1 MTTVSELIKKLVEL
15 GAPLDA
21 ALYAAKFVEERE
33 REATEEIARLVEEDR
48 QRKEKRAEQKRKE
61 RMSRDSSATVAPP
74 VARQSSDPSPLNGS
88 PPTTYI
94 RNIDNPPSLNTL
106 TNNRHQPLFDAF
118 WKAYPRKVGKGQA
131 QKAWLV
137 AVRKADPERIVEGV
151 ERYPWPDDPAFVP
164 HASTWLNGQRWEDE
178 LPGMKPRKLSQ
189 AELDE
194 QERKRIEFLK
204 EFHRRAGRVSE
215 AN

>member
-1 MTTVSELIKKLVEL
+1 MSIKNLSDTIKAMMAAGCTPEQI
-15 GAPLDA
+15 GAVLDVH
-21 ALYAAKFVEERE
+21 AKADEEERE
-33 REATEEIARLVEEDR
+33 RQREKERLKKRR
-48 QRKEKRAEQKRKE
+48 QRAL
-61 RMSRDSSATVAPP
+61 SPNVPRDTQGHPGTP
-74 VARQSSDPSPLNGS
+74 RDTGDLSPLNGS
-88 PPTTYI
+88 PPTPIYKNNT
-94 RNIDNPPSLNTL
+94 PLSLNPTIKRSTAL
-106 TNNRHQPLFDAF
+106 SQFETF

-131 QKAWLV
+131 QKAWAV
-137 AVRKADPERIVEGV
+137 AVRKADPDRIIEGV
-151 ERYPWPDDPAFVP
+151 ERYPWPEDPSFVP

>member
-1 MTTVSELIKKLVEL
+1 MSIKNLSEIVKAMMAAGCSLEQVNAVLDVHVKADEEAQLKKR
-15 GAPLDA
+15 D
-21 ALYAAKFVEERE
+21 KWKNDKR
-33 REATEEIARLVEEDR
+33 R
-48 QRKEKRAEQKRKE
+48 QR
-61 RMSRDSSATVAPP
+61 MSTDVHQDDSGHAKTQVDE
-74 VARQSSDPSPLNGS
+74 VDLPSLNGS
-88 PPTTYI
+88 PPTLYI
-94 RNIDNPPSLNTL
+94 RNIDTPPSLNPPI
-106 TNNRHQPLFDAF
+106 NNRHSALFDAF
-118 WKAYPRKVGKGQA
+118 WKAYPRKVGKGAA
-131 QKAWLV
+131 QKAWAV
-137 AVRKADPERIVEGV
+137 AVRKADPDRIIEGV

>member
-1 MTTVSELIKKLVEL
+1 MTAVSELIKKLVEL

-61 RMSRDSSATVAPP
+61 RMSRDSRATVAPP

-88 PPTTYI
+88 PPTPYI
-94 RNIDNPPSLNTL
+94 RNIDTPLSLNTL
-106 TNNRHQPLFDAF
+106 TNKRPNQLFDRF
-118 WKAYPRKVGKGQA
+118 WSAYPRKIGKGAA
-131 QKAWLV
+131 QKAWAA
-137 AVRKADPERIVEGV
+137 AVRKADPDRIIEAV
-151 ERYPWPDDPAFVP
+151 ERYAWPEDPSFIP

-178 LPGMKPRKLSQ
+178 LPNMRPRRATQ
-189 AELDE
+189 AELE
-194 QERKRIEFLK
+194 AEEKSRLEILNRINIQNGVKVHE
-204 EFHRRAGRVSE
+204 H
-215 AN
+215 